1 MIRSETNYLRQ
12 AIEKILFVLMV
23 LIIIILIIFFSMI
36 IIYFLKQEFER
47 QINYTEKQ
55 VAPTFSKS
63 VFITNILSNEL
74 PIFIEKERE
83 VIVTEYKDN
92 EILNI
97 EIQEIPKKEY
107 EIPEKYDVQDLSN
120 GKIEVGNTK
129 ISNYSDLELNL
140 DELAKPISINLNSN
154 TDFLV
159 FHTHATESYTVD
171 SPYVENYRS
180 TNPEFNMISIGKS
193 LVEQLEARDFSCLQ
207 DTILH
212 DYPNYNGSYK
222 HSLETITKYLKTKEF
237 DFVMDIHRDAISR
250 DLTYGP
256 ICEVNGENAAQ
267 LMFVIGTNASGLEHD
282 NWMKNLKLAI
292 TIQNRAN
299 EMYPGL
305 FRDINLSASR
315 YNQHVSNGAFIL
327 EVGTTGNTMEEA
339 KNSMKYFANVIESF
353 K

>member
-12 AIEKILFVLMV
+12 AIEKMLFVLMV
-23 LIIIILIIFFSMI
+23 LMIILLVVFFSMMT
-36 IIYFLKQEFER
+36 IYFLKQEFEK
-47 QINYTEKQ
+47 QINNDDEQ
-55 VAPTFSKS
+55 IVPAFSKS
-63 VFITNILSNEL
+63 TFVSDLLEYELS
-74 PIFIEKERE
+74 IFIKEEKDISNVDYRDDVVVE
-83 VIVTEYKDN
+83 
-92 EILNI
+92 I
-97 EIQEIPKKEY
+97 EIQEIPVMEY
-107 EIPEKYDVQDLSN
+107 KIPEKYNVKKLEN
-120 GKIEVGNTK
+120 GKIEVGNAK
-129 ISNYSDLELNL
+129 ISNYSNLELDLE
-140 DELAKPISINLNSN
+140 ELTKPLSIKLNSN
-154 TDFLV
+154 TNFLI

-193 LVEQLEARDFSCLQ
+193 LVEQLEARGFSCLQ

-222 HSLETITKYLKTKEF
+222 HSLDTITKYLKTKEF
-237 DFVMDIHRDAISR
+237 DFVMDVHRDAISR

-256 ICEVNGENAAQ
+256 VCEINGEKAAQ

-282 NWMKNLKLAI
+282 NWIKNLKLAI
-292 TIQNRAN
+292 MIQNRAN

-305 FRDINLSASR
+305 FRDINLSSSR
-315 YNQHVSNGAFIL
+315 YNQHVSSGAFIL

-339 KNSMKYFANVIESF
+339 QNSMKYFSNIIESF